1 MEEMNDKALEALIME
16 TLERRE
22 TIDEI
27 NQTVMSQVEH
37 AARRERCRRWVRVAA
52 FAFGLPLL
60 LFTFIYMIV
69 NGWYAGADTS
79 LAIFCMAIQAAVI
92 LGGCWFLLG
101 KFSWQKV

>member
-1 MEEMNDKALEALIME
+1 MEEMNDQAFDALIME

-27 NQTVMSQVEH
+27 NQAVMSQLEH
-37 AARRERCRRWVRVAA
+37 AARRERRRQWVRAAA

-60 LFTFIYMIV
+60 VFTFIYMIV

-79 LAIFCMAIQAAVI
+79 YAVICMAIQAAVVA
-92 LGGCWFLLG
+92 GGGWYLLN
-101 KFSWQKV
+101 KFSLLKV